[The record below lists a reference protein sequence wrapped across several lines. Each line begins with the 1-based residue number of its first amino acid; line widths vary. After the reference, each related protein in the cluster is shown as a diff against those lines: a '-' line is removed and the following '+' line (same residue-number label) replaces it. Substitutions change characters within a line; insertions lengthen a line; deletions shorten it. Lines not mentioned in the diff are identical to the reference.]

1 MHVLIPVLAHGRRR
15 AASLV
20 AAVTTCA
27 ALASGQAAGAERVGY
42 QSVGSPSSASAAA
55 PAAAAVPV
63 GSRVVFT
70 GDYETG
76 DFAQWQTCQSA
87 VRNGSCRGVGQGDS
101 AMQILPADR
110 ARQGRHAARF
120 VVNPGDV
127 PDFGGGERSEV
138 QSSAAGAVV
147 HEGDE
152 RWYEWSMRFPE
163 NFENPTGGW
172 FIVLQWHSSKGSPPL
187 AIDMNRRGE
196 LYIGGDGV
204 PHEPQTIGT
213 VRRGE
218 WVDYVL
224 HVKFSSST
232 ETGFVE
238 AWENGRE
245 VVPKTSRATMNDD
258 ENYLKQGIYRDK
270 GPSTELWQDGLR
282 VTAP

>member
-1 MHVLIPVLAHGRRR
+1 MLTPVLAHSRRR
-15 AASLV
+15 AATLF

-27 ALASGQAAGAERVGY
+27 VLTSGQAAGAEGHGTRG
-42 QSVGSPSSASAAA
+42 GPSAA
-55 PAAAAVPV
+55 PVPV

-76 DFAQWQTCQSA
+76 DFGQWQVCQSA
-87 VRNGSCRGVGQGDS
+87 VRNSSCDGVGQGDR
-101 AMQILPADR
+101 AMQILPEEK

-120 VVNPGDV
+120 VIRPGDV

-138 QSSAAGAVV
+138 QSSAEGAVV
-147 HEGDE
+147 REGDE

-163 NFENPTGGW
+163 NWENPTGGW

-187 AIDMNRRGE
+187 AIDINRRSE
-196 LYIGGDGV
+196 IYIGGDGV
-204 PHEPQTIGT
+204 PHETKTIGR
-213 VRRGE
+213 VRPGE

-224 HVKFSSST
+224 HVKFSKSA

-238 AWENGRE
+238 AWENGRQT
-245 VVPKTSRATMNDD
+245 VSRTSRATMNDGR
-258 ENYLKQGIYRDK
+258 NYLKQGIYRDE
-270 GPSTELWQDGLR
+270 GPATELWHDGLR